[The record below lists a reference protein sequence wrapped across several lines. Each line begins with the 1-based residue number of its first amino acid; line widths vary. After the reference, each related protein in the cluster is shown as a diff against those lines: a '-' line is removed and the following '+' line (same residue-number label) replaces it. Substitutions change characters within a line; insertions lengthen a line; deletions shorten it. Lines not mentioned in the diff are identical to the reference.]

1 MQNSFTNEWTVGNAP
16 LRARRLPWQES
27 ELARNDREILRAG
40 CADSG
45 TFHINTARW
54 GHDPTLQ
61 YPQHFVPRMSL
72 RGAKRRGNL
81 CWAISRLP
89 KLFRRKRTALPG
101 DCHGRKRPR
110 NDTFVTKCSAGTIPS
125 VIKMRNDY
133 CRTIHALPAA
143 ARRPRRRGKSTLA
156 GAVFVAIRKIIVN
169 YQFSIVNCP
178 LLSYHTDIAPARE
191 NIARKRQDC
200 PKNAQYS
207 SLDRYTPLLI
217 K

>member
-16 LRARRLPWQES
+16 LRAGRLPWQES

-54 GHDPTLQ
+54 GHDLTLQ
-61 YPQHFVPRMSL
+61 YPQHFV
-72 RGAKRRGNL
+72 
-81 CWAISRLP
+81 
-89 KLFRRKRTALPG
+89 
-101 DCHGRKRPR
+101 PR

-143 ARRPRRRGKSTLA
+143 ARCPRRRGKSTLA

-169 YQFSIVNCP
+169 YQFSIVHCS

-191 NIARKRQDC
+191 NIARKGRIVLKMRNILVLTDI
-200 PKNAQYS
+200 
-207 SLDRYTPLLI
+207 PLY
-217 K
+217 